1 MSPIGPLSLA
11 LPPPGGTPRRREST
25 LPGSPDRQA
34 RQVTGAPVAERVA
47 AASAESRGPA
57 AGTPLAGG
65 SRPGAATDPAAAI
78 RVFRTVESMSGA
90 PGGPRLLDI
99 RV

>member
-1 MSPIGPLSLA
+1 MSPIGPHSLA
-11 LPPPGGTPRRREST
+11 LPPPDGTPRRRESA
-25 LPGSPDRQA
+25 LPGSPDRQT
-34 RQVTGAPVAERVA
+34 RQVTEAPVTERVA
-47 AASAESRGPA
+47 AATAKSRGPA
-57 AGTPLAGG
+57 AGTLAGG
-65 SRPGAATDPAAAI
+65 PRPGAATDPAAAL